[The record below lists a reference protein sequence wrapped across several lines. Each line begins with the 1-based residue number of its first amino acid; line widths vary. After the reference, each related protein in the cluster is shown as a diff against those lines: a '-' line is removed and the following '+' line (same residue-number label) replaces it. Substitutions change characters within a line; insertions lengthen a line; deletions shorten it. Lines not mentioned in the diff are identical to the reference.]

1 MHVQVDKVIAACREL
16 GIRCIVA
23 PFEADAQLAY
33 LSRTNQIHSAISE
46 DSDLLAYGCK
56 RVMLKM
62 DKEGKC
68 EELLRTLKSLTHER
82 FVAMCVLGGCD
93 YTNKVHI
100 NGKEEVVSGHL
111 EAEKTFMTHKVFD
124 PQTRR
129 VVLIRSHATQGEAAI
144 GLDTSFEEEDEKAIE
159 MATGIIDPRTGA
171 PRNTALSPAE
181 CALIRDCQ
189 EKAFNGLE
197 ARQLK
202 AQIEAKQY
210 AAAASAA
217 AAEIAQSG
225 AGEAFGGPLRALK
238 ETEEKQQTKAERHKQ
253 PCVTV
258 RIARR
263 LDAAADL
270 VAPTTAPP
278 APPLQKEEPNAA
290 AAVSAAD
297 TAAAVYALE
306 AFAASSTL
314 PVSNVSVRSSSSNK
328 QLRADESVKTA
339 KRLMQDMK
347 HQGFHMP
354 AAAAAAAACVFS
366 STAGSQ
372 LLKQSET
379 DAAQLGCRDTAGVVD
394 SATKTAIATVS
405 DCSLSQFAFQQKQKR
420 DGEIHTSKVPV
431 LTGRRELITKTKF
444 AHRTKLVY
452 AHKLKEMPFPNL
464 NSTIAA
470 ATERNATADGTS
482 GSEATSALEGSGAA
496 MGAAARTTETVAD
509 VAGAVGSACW
519 APVIPTAIWA
529 ERTGTSPPMK
539 RRSSAAFLKADDR
552 DGSSV
557 FSNFK
562 FNAEKITD
570 NRQKKR
576 ATHAFG

>member
-1 MHVQVDKVIAACREL
+1 MFV
-16 GIRCIVA
+16 
-23 PFEADAQLAY
+23 
-33 LSRTNQIHSAISE
+33 
-46 DSDLLAYGCK
+46 LL
-56 RVMLKM
+56 
-62 DKEGKC
+62 
-68 EELLRTLKSLTHER
+68 
-82 FVAMCVLGGCD
+82 
-93 YTNKVHI
+93 
-100 NGKEEVVSGHL
+100 
-111 EAEKTFMTHKVFD
+111 
-124 PQTRR
+124 Q
-129 VVLIRSHATQGEAAI
+129 
-144 GLDTSFEEEDEKAIE
+144 
-159 MATGIIDPRTGA
+159 
-171 PRNTALSPAE
+171 LSPAE

-217 AAEIAQSG
+217 AAKEIAQSG
-225 AGEAFGGPLRALK
+225 AGEAFGGPIRALK
-238 ETEEKQQTKAERHKQ
+238 RETEEKQQTKAEPPKQ
-253 PCVTV
+253 TCVTV

-263 LDAAADL
+263 LAAADL

-290 AAVSAAD
+290 AAISAAD
-297 TAAAVYALE
+297 TEAAVHALE

-314 PVSNVSVRSSSSNK
+314 PVSNVSIRSSSCNK
-328 QLRADESVKTA
+328 QLRVDESVKTA

-354 AAAAAAAACVFS
+354 AAAAVACVFS

-379 DAAQLGCRDTAGVVD
+379 DAAQLGCRDTAGVVH
-394 SATKTAIATVS
+394 SATKTAINTVS
-405 DCSLSQFAFQQKQKR
+405 GCSLSQFAFQQKQKR
-420 DGEIHTSKVPV
+420 DGEIHTNMVPV

-452 AHKLKEMPFPNL
+452 AHKLKERPFPTL
-464 NSTIAA
+464 NSTATA
-470 ATERNATADGTS
+470 ATERNPTAGTS

-496 MGAAARTTETVAD
+496 MGAAARTTGAAAD

-529 ERTGTSPPMK
+529 ERTGTSPPLK

-570 NRQKKR
+570 HRQKKR
-576 ATHAFG
+576 AARALG